1 MPNFQGPL
9 QQLESEL
16 GGLSRELIRVEA
28 HMRRG
33 ELRAARARLGG
44 LRAQLEL
51 SSSNASTANQ
61 LAVIGAQVGLMS
73 GGSDWLRGRL
83 PAALICAAGGWLYGQ
98 SVLESR
104 RRELRELRAHTEAL
118 ATELENAL
126 SSTGD
131 SPSNSAQG

>member
-44 LRAQLEL
+44 LQAQLEL